1 MSIENIVIEETDNF
15 EQIATKTVLLN
26 AGTSELKTQ
35 MNKLKIN
42 YSKVM
47 KGNRVT
53 FVLRHKDFEGGR
65 IIVTL

>member
-1 MSIENIVIEETDNF
+1 MSIENIIFEDTDNF
-15 EQIATKTVLLN
+15 DQVATKTVLIY

-42 YSKVM
+42 YSKVI
-47 KGNRVT
+47 KGNKVT
-53 FVLRHKDFEGGR
+53 FVLRHKDFKGGR